1 MATAVKR
8 SDHARL
14 KAALVLRDALAAELG
29 VDLVRAM
36 KALRNVEEALGA
48 THGLADGKY
57 LEAIASVY
65 HGEAAHLPALDA
77 ELWQPIPHCCI

>member
-1 MATAVKR
+1 MPAVKR
-8 SDHARL
+8 YGHARL

-57 LEAIASVY
+57 LEAIASVC
-65 HGEAAHLPALDA
+65 HGEAAHLSYLLYTSDA
-77 ELWQPIPHCCI
+77 ADE